1 MTVPKF
7 QNFQYK
13 VEVDVENAV
22 AVRKNYNMG
31 RYDHEGGWIAED
43 ERTVYL
49 SDDKSSGSVLFEF
62 VATTARDFSEGQLY
76 AYKQSSDGESGEWV
90 TIPMT
95 LDSMINAR
103 DEALALGASIFM
115 RLEWVEGID
124 GHVYITETGRGK
136 TQSVQGPVDK
146 GGVLAHHLQQMDAA
160 DGTTDNSF
168 TDLYGRV
175 LRFDPTTNKVDV
187 LIEGSGE
194 ANGDDISGNH
204 LSSPDGLASTTI
216 DGRSY

>member
-1 MTVPKF
+1 M
-7 QNFQYK
+7 
-13 VEVDVENAV
+13 
-22 AVRKNYNMG
+22 
-31 RYDHEGGWIAED
+31 
-43 ERTVYL
+43 
-49 SDDKSSGSVLFEF
+49 
-62 VATTARDFSEGQLY
+62 Y

-95 LDSMINAR
+95 LDSMINAS

-136 TQSVQGPVDK
+136 TQSVQGAVDK

-175 LRFDPTTNKVDV
+175 LKFDPTTNKVDV
-187 LIEGSGE
+187 LIEGGGE
-194 ANGDDISGNH
+194 ANGDDISGND
-204 LSSPDGLASTTI
+204 LSSPDGLESTTI
-216 DGRSY
+216 D